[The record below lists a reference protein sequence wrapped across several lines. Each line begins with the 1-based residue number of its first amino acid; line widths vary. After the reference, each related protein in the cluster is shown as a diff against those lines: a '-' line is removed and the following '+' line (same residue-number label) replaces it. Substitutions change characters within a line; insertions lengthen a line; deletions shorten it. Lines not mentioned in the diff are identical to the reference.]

1 MVSVSKVSL
10 KGKASKMEQMETEVL
25 IIGGGVL
32 GAAVAREISRYKVNV
47 ILVEK
52 EADFGWGSTKAN
64 MCIVCQG
71 ADTLEFRP
79 EYHRSKLVWDSI
91 PLMEP
96 LCQELEVPFKRV
108 GELALIRN
116 NEELGKFQKQ
126 KSRAE
131 KIGITSHK
139 FLDQET
145 LQQMEPNVTQEVIG
159 ALYDPNIAIVDPVRL
174 TIALMENALQNGV
187 RVMRET
193 EVLRISQ
200 KVNQF
205 EVETNCGPIK
215 CRFIVNAAGTSVDK
229 IARLVNADNFVLYPI
244 RGYVGILDKNLG
256 ALINHEIHM
265 RPEAPGQMNILVPSV
280 HGNLFF
286 GTIMQP
292 ARRGDFSAT
301 RRIAEIAL
309 QNAQKIVPMISE
321 KDLIH
326 SFAGFLMFRN
336 WEVGWHECV
345 VQSSRKVPRFISLCI
360 GYPGVSAAPAT
371 AMEVVELLRREG
383 LILEENPRFSPY
395 RKAVPIFSELLEEQQ
410 KELVA
415 KDSRYGHVVCRC
427 ETVTEGEIVNAIRHG
442 ATTLDGI
449 KFRTRAGMGR
459 CQGGF
464 CTPRVVKI
472 LARELG
478 LPDEKITKKGR
489 DSRLLLY
496 RSKELVELQI

>member
-1 MVSVSKVSL
+1 
-10 KGKASKMEQMETEVL
+10 MEQVETEVL

-32 GAAVAREISRYKVNV
+32 GAAVARELSRYKMDV

-79 EYHRSKLVWDSI
+79 EYHRSKLVWESMA
-91 PLMEP
+91 LMEP
-96 LCQELEVPFKRV
+96 LCQELDVPFKRV

-116 NEELGKFQKQ
+116 NEELAKYSKL

-131 KIGITSHK
+131 KIGLTTHQFI
-139 FLDQET
+139 DQDT
-145 LQQMEPNVTQEVIG
+145 LIRMEPNVTREAIG

-174 TIALMENALQNGV
+174 TIALIENAGQNGIK
-187 RVMRET
+187 VMRET
-193 EVLRISQ
+193 EVLNISQ

-205 EVETNCGPIK
+205 EMEINRGWIK

-265 RPEAPGQMNILVPSV
+265 RPEAPGQMNILTPSV

-286 GTIMQP
+286 GTTMQP
-292 ARRGDFSAT
+292 AQRGDYSTT
-301 RRIAEIAL
+301 RRIAEIGF
-309 QNAQKIVPMISE
+309 QNVRKIVPDLSE
-321 KDLIH
+321 KDIIN

-345 VQSSRKVPRFISLCI
+345 VQASRKVPRFLSLCI

-371 AMEVVELLRREG
+371 ALEAIELLRREG
-383 LILEENPRFSPY
+383 LRLETNESFSPI
-395 RKAVPIFSELLEEQQ
+395 RKAPTIFNKLSEEEQ
-410 KELVA
+410 KEMA
-415 KDSRYGHVVCRC
+415 MKDHRYGHVVCRC
-427 ETVTEGEIVNAIRHG
+427 ETVTEGEIIEAIHHG

-464 CTPRVVKI
+464 CTPRVAKI
-472 LARELG
+472 LAQELG
-478 LPDEKITKKGR
+478 LPEEKITKKGR
-489 DSRLLLY
+489 ESRILLY
-496 RSKELVELQI
+496 KTKELLGVKL

>member
-1 MVSVSKVSL
+1 M
-10 KGKASKMEQMETEVL
+10 AQMETEVL

-32 GAAVAREISRYKVNV
+32 GAAVARELSRYQVDV

-52 EADFGWGSTKAN
+52 EADFGWGSTKTN

-96 LCQELEVPFKRV
+96 LCQELDVPFKRV

-116 NEELGKFQKQ
+116 NEELAKFQKL

-131 KIGITSHK
+131 KIGLNTHRFI
-139 FLDQET
+139 DQDT
-145 LQQMEPNVTQEVIG
+145 LRQMEPNVTQEVIG

-174 TIALMENALQNGV
+174 TIALIENTGQNGV
-187 RVMRET
+187 KVMGET

-200 KVNQF
+200 EANQF
-205 EVETNCGPIK
+205 EVETNRGSVK

-229 IARLVNADNFVLYPI
+229 IARLVNSDDFVLYPI

-256 ALINHEIHM
+256 GLIEHEIHM
-265 RPEAPGQMNILVPSV
+265 RPDAPGQMNILTPSV

-286 GTIMQP
+286 GTTMQP
-292 ARRGDFSAT
+292 ARRGDYST
-301 RRIAEIAL
+301 TKKIAQIGL
-309 QNAQKIVPMISE
+309 QNLQKIVPDLSE
-321 KDLIH
+321 KDMIN

-345 VQSSRKVPRFISLCI
+345 VQASRNVPRFINICI

-371 AMEVVELLRREG
+371 GREVTELLRREG
-383 LILEENPRFSPY
+383 LRLEPNPKFNPF
-395 RKAVPIFSELLEEQQ
+395 RKAPPVFNKLSEEQQ
-410 KELVA
+410 KNLITE
-415 KDSRYGHVVCRC
+415 DSRYGHVVCRC
-427 ETVTEGEIVNAIRHG
+427 ETVTEGEIVEAIRRG

-472 LARELG
+472 LSRELG
-478 LPDEKITKKGR
+478 VKEEKITKKGR
-489 DSRLLLY
+489 ESRLLLY
-496 RSKELVELQI
+496 KSKELIGAQI

>member
-1 MVSVSKVSL
+1 
-10 KGKASKMEQMETEVL
+10 
-25 IIGGGVL
+25 
-32 GAAVAREISRYKVNV
+32 
-47 ILVEK
+47 VEK
-52 EADFGWGSTKAN
+52 EADFGWGSTKTN

-79 EYHRSKLVWDSI
+79 EYHRSKLVWDSMS
-91 PLMEP
+91 LMEP
-96 LCQELEVPFKRV
+96 LCQELDVPFKKV

-116 NEELGKFQKQ
+116 NEELAKFQKL

-131 KIGITSHK
+131 KMGITGHQFIDK
-139 FLDQET
+139 DT
-145 LQQMEPNVTQEVIG
+145 LRQMEPHVTREATG
-159 ALYDPNIAIVDPVRL
+159 ALYDPNIAVVDPVRL
-174 TIALMENALQNGV
+174 SIGLMENAVQNGV
-187 RVMRET
+187 KVMRET

-200 KVNQF
+200 EVNQF
-205 EVETNCGPIK
+205 EVETNRGSVR

-229 IARLVNADNFVLYPI
+229 IARLLNSDDFVLYPI

-256 ALINHEIHM
+256 GLIKHEIHM
-265 RPEAPGQMNILVPSV
+265 RPDAPGQMNILTPSV

-286 GTIMQP
+286 GTTMQP
-292 ARRGDFSAT
+292 ARRGDYST
-301 RRIAEIAL
+301 TGRIAEIGL
-309 QNAQKIVPMISE
+309 QNVRKIIPDISE
-321 KDLIH
+321 KDIIH

-345 VQSSRKVPRFISLCI
+345 VQASRKVPRFISICI

-371 AMEVVELLRREG
+371 AREVTELLRREG
-383 LILEENPRFSPY
+383 LKLETDESFTPF
-395 RKAVPIFSELLEEQQ
+395 RKAPPVFNELPEEQQ
-410 KELVA
+410 KELIA
-415 KDSRYGHVVCRC
+415 KENRYGHVVCRC
-427 ETVTEGEIVNAIRHG
+427 ETVTEGEIVEAVRRG

-478 LPDEKITKKGR
+478 LSEEKITKKGR
-489 DSRLLLY
+489 ESRLLLY
-496 RSKELVELQI
+496 KSKELLEAQI

>member
-1 MVSVSKVSL
+1 
-10 KGKASKMEQMETEVL
+10 MEQMETEVL

-32 GAAVAREISRYKVNV
+32 GAAVARELSKYKVDV

-52 EADFGWGSTKAN
+52 EADLGWGSTKTN

-96 LCQELEVPFKRV
+96 LCQELDVPFKKV

-116 NEELGKFQKQ
+116 NEELDKFQKL

-131 KIGITSHK
+131 KMGLTGHTFI
-139 FLDQET
+139 DQDT
-145 LQQMEPNVTQEVIG
+145 LRQMEPHVTREAIA

-174 TIALMENALQNGV
+174 TIGLMENAVQNGV
-187 RVMRET
+187 KVIKET
-193 EVLRISQ
+193 EVLRIFQ
-200 KVNQF
+200 EANRF
-205 EVETNCGPIK
+205 EAETNRGSVK

-229 IARLVNADNFVLYPI
+229 IARLVNSDDFVLYPI

-256 ALINHEIHM
+256 CLIKHEIHM
-265 RPEAPGQMNILVPSV
+265 RPDAPGQMNILTPSV

-286 GTIMQP
+286 GTTMQP
-292 ARRGDFSAT
+292 ARRGDYST
-301 RRIAEIAL
+301 TKRIAQIGF
-309 QNAQKIVPMISE
+309 QNVRKIIPDLSE
-321 KDLIH
+321 RDIIN

-345 VQSSRKVPRFISLCI
+345 VRASRKIPRLISICI

-371 AMEVVELLRREG
+371 GREVAELLQKEG
-383 LILEENPRFSPY
+383 LTLKENPSFRPY
-395 RKAVPIFSELLEEQQ
+395 RKATPVFSELSEEQQ
-410 KELVA
+410 KNLISE
-415 KDSRYGHVVCRC
+415 DSRYGHVVCRC
-427 ETVTEGEIVNAIRHG
+427 ETVTEGEIVEAIRRG

-472 LARELG
+472 LSRELG
-478 LPDEKITKKGR
+478 LPVEKISKKGR
-489 DSRLLLY
+489 ESRILLY
-496 RSKELVELQI
+496 KTKQLLEAQL

>member
-1 MVSVSKVSL
+1 M
-10 KGKASKMEQMETEVL
+10 AQMETELL

-32 GAAVAREISRYKVNV
+32 GAAVARELSRYQVDT

-52 EADFGWGSTKAN
+52 EADFGWGSTKTN

-79 EYHRSKLVWDSI
+79 EYHRTKLVWDSI

-96 LCQELEVPFKRV
+96 LCQELDVPFKRV

-116 NEELGKFQKQ
+116 NEELAKFQKL

-131 KIGITSHK
+131 KIGLNTHRFI
-139 FLDQET
+139 DQDT
-145 LQQMEPNVTQEVIG
+145 LRQMEPNVTQEVIG

-174 TIALMENALQNGV
+174 TIALIENAGQNGV
-187 RVMRET
+187 KVIGET

-200 KVNQF
+200 EANQF
-205 EVETNCGPIK
+205 EVETNRGSVK

-229 IARLVNADNFVLYPI
+229 IARLVNSDDFVLYPI

-256 ALINHEIHM
+256 GLIEHEIHM
-265 RPEAPGQMNILVPSV
+265 RPDAPGQMNILTPSV

-286 GTIMQP
+286 GTTMQP
-292 ARRGDFSAT
+292 ARRGDYST
-301 RRIAEIAL
+301 TKKIAQIGL
-309 QNAQKIVPMISE
+309 QNLQQIVPDLSE
-321 KDLIH
+321 KDMIN

-345 VQSSRKVPRFISLCI
+345 VQASRNVPRFINICI

-371 AMEVVELLRREG
+371 GREVTELLRREG
-383 LILEENPRFSPY
+383 LKLEPNPKFNPF
-395 RKAVPIFSELLEEQQ
+395 RKAPPVFNKLSEEQQ
-410 KELVA
+410 KNLITE
-415 KDSRYGHVVCRC
+415 DSRYGHVVCRC
-427 ETVTEGEIVNAIRHG
+427 ETVTEGEIVEAIRRG

-472 LARELG
+472 LSRELG
-478 LPDEKITKKGR
+478 VKEEKITKKGR
-489 DSRLLLY
+489 ESRLLLY
-496 RSKELVELQI
+496 KSKELIGAQI

>member
-1 MVSVSKVSL
+1 MAQV
-10 KGKASKMEQMETEVL
+10 ETEVL

-32 GAAVAREISRYKVNV
+32 GAAVARELSRYQVDV
-47 ILVEK
+47 VLVEK

-71 ADTLEFRP
+71 GDALEFRP
-79 EYHRSKLVWDSI
+79 EYHRSKLIWDSM

-96 LCQELEVPFKRV
+96 LCQELDVPFKRV

-116 NEELGKFQKQ
+116 NEELAKFQKL

-131 KIGITSHK
+131 KMGIKAHE
-139 FLDQET
+139 FIDQET
-145 LQQMEPNVTQEVIG
+145 LRRMEPNVTREAIG

-174 TIALMENALQNGV
+174 TIALIENANQNRV
-187 RVMRET
+187 KVMRET
-193 EVLRISQ
+193 EVLGISQ
-200 KVNQF
+200 KISHF
-205 EVETNCGPIK
+205 EVETHRGRIE

-229 IARLVNADNFVLYPI
+229 VARLVNSDDFVLYPI

-256 ALINHEIHM
+256 GLIKHEIHM
-265 RPEAPGQMNILVPSV
+265 RPDAPGQMNILTPSV

-286 GTIMQP
+286 GTTMQP
-292 ARRGDFSAT
+292 ARRGDYSTT
-301 RRIAEIAL
+301 RKIAEIGM
-309 QNAQKIVPMISE
+309 QNVRKIIPDISE
-321 KDLIH
+321 KDMIN

-345 VQSSRKVPRFISLCI
+345 VQASKKVPRFISICI

-371 AMEVVELLRREG
+371 AREVVELLRREG
-383 LILEENPRFSPY
+383 LKFERNDSFSAF
-395 RKAVPIFSELLEEQQ
+395 RKAPSVFNELPEEQQ
-410 KELVA
+410 KELIA

-427 ETVTEGEIVNAIRHG
+427 ETVSEGEIVEAIRHG

-478 LPDEKITKKGR
+478 LSEEKITKKGR
-489 DSRLLLY
+489 ESRLLLY
-496 RSKELVELQI
+496 KSKELLEAQL

>member
-1 MVSVSKVSL
+1 M
-10 KGKASKMEQMETEVL
+10 GQMETEVL

-32 GAAVAREISRYKVNV
+32 GVVVARELSRHKVDV
-47 ILVEK
+47 VLVEK
-52 EADFGWGSTKAN
+52 EADFGWGSTKTN

-79 EYHRSKLVWDSI
+79 EYHRSKLAWDSM

-96 LCQELEVPFKRV
+96 LCQELDVPFKRV

-116 NEELGKFQKQ
+116 NEELGKFQKL

-131 KIGITSHK
+131 KIGISSHK

-145 LQQMEPNVTQEVIG
+145 LRQMEPHVTRQAIG

-174 TIALMENALQNGV
+174 TIALVENAGQNGV
-187 RVMRET
+187 KVMRET
-193 EVLRISQ
+193 EVVNISQ
-200 KVNQF
+200 KVNEF
-205 EVETNCGPIK
+205 EVETNRGSIK

-229 IARLVNADNFVLYPI
+229 IARLVNADDFVLYPI
-244 RGYVGILDKNLG
+244 KGYVGILDKNLG
-256 ALINHEIHM
+256 DFIKHEIHM
-265 RPEAPGQMNILVPSV
+265 RPDVPGQMNILTPSV

-286 GTIMQP
+286 GTTMQP
-292 ARRGDFSAT
+292 ARRGDYSTT
-301 RRIAEIAL
+301 RRIAQIGIQNVRKIIPDLSEREI
-309 QNAQKIVPMISE
+309 
-321 KDLIH
+321 IH

-371 AMEVVELLRREG
+371 AREVAELLRREG
-383 LILEENPRFSPY
+383 LTLEANRSFNPF
-395 RKAVPIFSELLEEQQ
+395 RKAPPVFNKLSEEQQ
-410 KELVA
+410 KELIA

-427 ETVTEGEIVNAIRHG
+427 ETVTEGEIVEAVRRG

-478 LPDEKITKKGR
+478 LPEEKITKKGR
-489 DSRLLLY
+489 ESRLLLHK
-496 RSKELVELQI
+496 SKELIEVQI

>member
-1 MVSVSKVSL
+1 M
-10 KGKASKMEQMETEVL
+10 GQMETEVL

-32 GAAVAREISRYKVNV
+32 GAVVARELSRYKVDV

-52 EADFGWGSTKAN
+52 EADFGWGSTKTN

-79 EYHRSKLVWDSI
+79 EYHRSKLVWDSM
-91 PLMEP
+91 PLTEP
-96 LCQELEVPFKRV
+96 LCQEIDVPFKRV

-116 NEELGKFQKQ
+116 NEELSKFQKL

-131 KIGITSHK
+131 KIGIGSHK

-145 LQQMEPNVTQEVIG
+145 LRQMEPHVTRQAIG

-174 TIALMENALQNGV
+174 TIALVENAGQNGV
-187 RVMRET
+187 KVMRET
-193 EVLRISQ
+193 EVLGISQ
-200 KVNQF
+200 KVNEF
-205 EVETNCGPIK
+205 EVETNRGPIK
-215 CRFIVNAAGTSVDK
+215 CRFIVNAAGTSVDR
-229 IARLVNADNFVLYPI
+229 IARLVNSDDFVLYPI
-244 RGYVGILDKNLG
+244 RGYVGIFDKNLG
-256 ALINHEIHM
+256 GLIEHEIHM
-265 RPEAPGQMNILVPSV
+265 RPDAPGQMNIITPSV

-286 GTIMQP
+286 GTTMQP
-292 ARRGDFSAT
+292 ARRGDYSTT
-301 RRIAEIAL
+301 RRIAQIGL
-309 QNAQKIVPMISE
+309 QNVRKIIPDLSE
-321 KDLIH
+321 KDIIN

-345 VQSSRKVPRFISLCI
+345 VQASLKVPRFISICI

-371 AMEVVELLRREG
+371 AREVTELLRREG
-383 LILEENPRFSPY
+383 LRLETNPGFSPF
-395 RKAVPIFSELLEEQQ
+395 RKAPPVFNKLSEEEQM
-410 KELVA
+410 ELVT
-415 KDSRYGHVVCRC
+415 KDPGYGHVVCRC
-427 ETVTEGEIVNAIRHG
+427 ETVTEGEIVEALRHG

-478 LPDEKITKKGR
+478 IPEEKITKKGR
-489 DSRLLLY
+489 ESRILLY
-496 RSKELVELQI
+496 KTKELLGAEL

>member
-1 MVSVSKVSL
+1 M
-10 KGKASKMEQMETEVL
+10 AQMETEVL

-32 GAAVAREISRYKVNV
+32 GAAAARELSRYKGDV

-52 EADFGWGSTKAN
+52 EVDFGWGSTKTN

-71 ADTLEFRP
+71 GDTLEFRP
-79 EYHRSKLVWDSI
+79 EYHRSKLVLDSM

-96 LCQELEVPFKRV
+96 LCQELDVPFKKV

-116 NEELGKFQKQ
+116 NDELSKFRKL

-131 KIGITSHK
+131 KIGIKTHE
-139 FLDQET
+139 FIDQET
-145 LQQMEPNVTQEVIG
+145 LRWMEPNVTRKAIG

-174 TIALMENALQNGV
+174 TIALIENATQNGV
-187 RVMRET
+187 KVMRET
-193 EVLRISQ
+193 EVVRISQ
-200 KVNQF
+200 DENQF
-205 EVETNCGPIK
+205 KVETNRGWIK
-215 CRFIVNAAGTSVDK
+215 CRFIVNAAGISVDK
-229 IARLVNADNFVLYPI
+229 IARLVNSDDFVLYPI

-256 ALINHEIHM
+256 GLIKHEIHM
-265 RPEAPGQMNILVPSV
+265 RPDAPGQMNILTPSV
-280 HGNLFF
+280 HGNFFF
-286 GTIMQP
+286 GTTMQP
-292 ARRGDFSAT
+292 ALRGDCST
-301 RRIAEIAL
+301 TGRIAEIGF
-309 QNAQKIVPMISE
+309 QNVRKIVPDLSE
-321 KDLIH
+321 KEIIH

-345 VQSSRKVPRFISLCI
+345 VQASRKVPRFISICI
-360 GYPGVSAAPAT
+360 GYPGVSAAPAV
-371 AMEVVELLRREG
+371 AREVTELLRREG
-383 LILEENPRFSPY
+383 LGLETNERFTPI
-395 RKAVPIFSELLEEQQ
+395 RKAPPVFNELPEEQQ
-410 KELVA
+410 KELIA

-427 ETVTEGEIVNAIRHG
+427 ETVSEGEIVEAIRHG

-478 LPDEKITKKGR
+478 LSEEKITKKGR
-489 DSRLLLY
+489 ESRLLLY
-496 RSKELVELQI
+496 KSKELLEAQL